1 MKSSELRLDLNNPI
15 FQEQLFSL
23 PKQGQAG
30 VLSSLRKLSK
40 MTWEQ
45 VYRDAGIRWEVILSR
60 SGPRGQR
67 LYSCIQIM
75 ILLTNSRF
83 YGNKLPGY
91 FQLSLRDR
99 KLGGICPR
107 Q

>member
-67 LYSCIQIM
+67 LYGLRLGKGFRGVAYREREWM
-75 ILLTNSRF
+75 RL
-83 YGNKLPGY
+83 
-91 FQLSLRDR
+91 LSLHPDHDSAY
-99 KLGGICPR
+99 K
-107 Q
+107 

>member
-67 LYSCIQIM
+67 LYSLRLGKGFRGVAYREREWM
-75 ILLTNSRF
+75 RL
-83 YGNKLPGY
+83 
-91 FQLSLRDR
+91 LSLHPDHDSAY
-99 KLGGICPR
+99 K
-107 Q
+107 

>member
-45 VYRDAGIRWEVILSR
+45 VYRDAGIRWEAILSR

-67 LYSCIQIM
+67 LYSLRLGKGFRGVAYREREWM
-75 ILLTNSRF
+75 RL
-83 YGNKLPGY
+83 
-91 FQLSLRDR
+91 LSLHPDHDSAY
-99 KLGGICPR
+99 K
-107 Q
+107 